1 MYAKLQFEVKLIFS
15 YLHRLPD
22 GLSGDDT
29 RSFDADTLS
38 GCATNGSSTI
48 NGVTQSINDTS
59 KKLRTDGDVDN
70 GTGTLDNI
78 SFLDQFV
85 ITYRAEG

>member
-38 GCATNGSSTI
+38 GCATNRSSTI
-48 NGVTQSINDTS
+48 NGVTQSVNNTS
-59 KKLRTDGDVDN
+59 KKLLADGDIDN
-70 GTGTLDNI
+70 GTSTLDNI
-78 SFLDQFV
+78 AFLDQFIV
-85 ITYRAEG
+85 T

>member
-1 MYAKLQFEVKLIFS
+1 MKLIFS